1 MPIFCLSN
9 EFLTRPTTTTY
20 YNLFSNITLKYLNMF
35 DAEAIFWRYFVKKDV
50 LKNFLKAS
58 GKYLCWRHPL
68 INLQSVGLQ
77 LYQSGSFMYTF

>member
-1 MPIFCLSN
+1 MPVFFLN
-9 EFLTRPTTTTY
+9 GEFLTRPTTTTY

-35 DAEAIFWRYFVKKDV
+35 DTEAIFWKYFIEKDV

-58 GKYLCWRHPL
+58 GKHLSWSLPL
-68 INLQSVGLQ
+68 INLEAVGLQ

>member
-1 MPIFCLSN
+1 MPIFYLSS
-9 EFLTRPTTTTY
+9 EFLTRPTATTY

-50 LKNFLKAS
+50 LKKFLKAS
-58 GKYLCWRHPL
+58 GKYLCWRRPL